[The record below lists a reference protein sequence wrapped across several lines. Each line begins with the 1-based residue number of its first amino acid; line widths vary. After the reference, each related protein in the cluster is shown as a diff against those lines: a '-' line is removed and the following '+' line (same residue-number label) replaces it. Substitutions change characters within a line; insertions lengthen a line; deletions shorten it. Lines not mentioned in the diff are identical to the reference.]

1 MDAWLAWL
9 VFACALGIAEIF
21 SLTAALGVL
30 GGAALVTAG
39 SAAAGLSLP
48 FQLVVFVAA
57 ATAGLAAIAPV
68 ARRHLRAAPAS
79 RFGVDALIGS
89 PAAVTGEISA
99 VGGTV
104 RIGGEEWSAR
114 AYDDTLVIRAGT
126 IVDVLGIQGTTALVH
141 PREEPWTSPPL

>member
-1 MDAWLAWL
+1 VDAWLAWL
-9 VFACALGIAEIF
+9 IAACALGIAEIF

-39 SAAAGLSLP
+39 AAALGLSLTL
-48 FQLVVFVAA
+48 QLAVFVVAA
-57 ATAGLAAIAPV
+57 VAGLAGIAPV
-68 ARRHLRAAPAS
+68 ARRHLLTARAE
-79 RFGVDALIGS
+79 RFGVDALIGRS
-89 PAAVTGEISA
+89 AAVTTDISA

-114 AYDDTLVIRAGT
+114 ACDDTLVIRAGT
-126 IVDVLGIQGTTALVH
+126 VVDVLDIRGTTALVH